1 MIYETILI
9 YIYNFS
15 ESEVKEMSYDDD
27 RKHPC
32 PNCGKPQ
39 EGTINKCTNCGKI
52 YCGDCSYGCP
62 NCGNMSTV
70 QVTWNP
76 TTKRW
81 S

>member
-39 EGTINKCTNCGKI
+39 EGTINKCTNCG
-52 YCGDCSYGCP
+52 
-62 NCGNMSTV
+62 NMSTV